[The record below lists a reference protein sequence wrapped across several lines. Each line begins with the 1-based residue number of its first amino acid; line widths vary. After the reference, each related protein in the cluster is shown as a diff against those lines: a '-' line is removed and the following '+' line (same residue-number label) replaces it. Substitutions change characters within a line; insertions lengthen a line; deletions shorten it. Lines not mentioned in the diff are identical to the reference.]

1 MATTLNIIGCGR
13 VGRTLARL
21 WAQNRTFE
29 IRDVLDSTRE
39 KSAAAVAFVGNGRT
53 VGALSEMR
61 SADVWMLTPPD
72 DQIVACCT
80 ALAAAELLKP
90 GNIVFHCCGALPASD
105 LASAAARG
113 AAVASVHPLKSFADA
128 GSNSIT
134 VHAEACPDVPKV
146 VEQIHRL
153 GAKVGVA
160 LRPQTGLEAL
170 TPCLDRIELAL
181 LMTVN
186 PGFGGQAFMPEVLP
200 KIEKLRKVFD
210 RYIQVDGGITQET
223 ARATQSAGADVM
235 VAGTSIFSAR
245 DAKQAIA
252 ALRGQGR

>member
-1 MATTLNIIGCGR
+1 MTDRILVAPSL
-13 VGRTLARL
+13 LAADFSRL
-21 WAQNRTFE
+21 SAE
-29 IRDVLDSTRE
+29 IRRVEEAGADWIHLDVMDGH
-39 KSAAAVAFVGNGRT
+39 FVPN
-53 VGALSEMR
+53 
-61 SADVWMLTPPD
+61 LTIGP
-72 DQIVACCT
+72 QV
-80 ALAAAELLKP
+80 
-90 GNIVFHCCGALPASD
+90 
-105 LASAAARG
+105 
-113 AAVASVHPLKSFADA
+113 VASVRPVTKLPFDVHLMIENPQQYVPSFITA
-128 GSNSIT
+128 GANRVTI
-134 VHAEACPDVPKV
+134 HAEACPDLPKV

-160 LRPQTGLEAL
+160 LRPQTGLDAL
-170 TPCLDRIELAL
+170 TPCLDKIELAL

-186 PGFGGQAFMPEVLP
+186 PGFGGQIFMPEVLP

-210 RYIQVDGGITQET
+210 RYIQVDGGITDET